1 MQIEDIT
8 QKKSTTMKKGQSEE
22 RVEKWSAKIRW
33 AYFFYPTFLST
44 RSSVLTG
51 CAQHPHPPPHP
62 PSKKKLDHFLYKD
75 FHRFSWEI
83 CASILIT
90 RLWLKGFFKW
100 TAGSTRTQEAKWR
113 CYHPPIRTLYI
124 MKYLIPFLTRF
135 FANVNLFWAFSS
147 ISAHYP
153 SETSRKTGIYP
164 SLYQKHILPIF
175 PPIFPPIFWL

>member
-1 MQIEDIT
+1 MSISLAFLIERDPLNGLSPNGGGG
-8 QKKSTTMKKGQSEE
+8 ST
-22 RVEKWSAKIRW
+22 
-33 AYFFYPTFLST
+33 
-44 RSSVLTG
+44 
-51 CAQHPHPPPHP
+51 P
-62 PSKKKLDHFLYKD
+62 PSKKKLDHFPYKD

-147 ISAHYP
+147 ILAHYP

-164 SLYQKHILPIF
+164 SLYQKTHIAYISAYISAYFLTLGPSAGTCTFCAISQLLLNHF
-175 PPIFPPIFWL
+175 SSGLF